1 MNSAGARFYWL
12 AVQLAAIGGG
22 IYGGLRLF
30 DWATG

>member
-1 MNSAGARFYWL
+1 VTVRLYWL

-22 IYGGLRLF
+22 IYGGVRLF